1 MLPIAILARDLS
13 VPRISKKNLPAQI
26 WPIAALIL
34 VVPFLEPSAQAQAQQ
49 HPGMSDQ
56 TPVVTTPTGES
67 SVIRLTVRGEN
78 KARLDRQAVIKLY
91 SHIKNATTWQTT
103 SDDSKADFIGLGIGQ
118 YDVQVSAVGYLTTEK
133 HVQIVTSQQTV
144 ELDIV
149 LQQDPSAVDLNTLSN
164 DLPQKVRKEANRALV
179 ALKSGNLKDA
189 QKHLD
194 KAYAVA
200 PSSAEI
206 NFLFGYLCFQR
217 KDFEK
222 AEPYL
227 QRASALDSH
236 NTPALILLGRVQ
248 LRRADFVGAQ
258 KALAQATAADPA
270 NWQAHELLAE
280 VYLKQRDYEKAR
292 LEAQFALD
300 KGKGERSAALL
311 VLGQALANLGHDQ
324 EGIQALNT
332 FLQTA
337 PESSLAAQVR
347 ALVSELEK
355 RDSGRGEHAST
366 MPLPV
371 SPVGDD
377 LAFDDSQPSLPDRS
391 WQPAG
396 IDDAKP
402 SVAAD
407 LTCPY
412 DHVIDMS
419 GDRIKQLVDDLNRFA
434 AIEELLHE
442 RLDVSG
448 NLANKETRKFDYIAT
463 ISDAQPGFLEV
474 NEYRGQRYGASDLPD
489 DIATQGF
496 AALALVFH
504 PEMRDN
510 FQMTCEGLGEW
521 RGQATWLVHFR
532 QRDDRPS
539 RIQSFIIGQ
548 QEYPV
553 KLKGRAWITADNFQ
567 IVRIEAELVSPI
579 PQIRLRTEHQ
589 IVEYGP
595 IPFPKK
601 NLEIWLPKSAEIY
614 LDFRQRRYYRRHS
627 FDHYMLFATDSQDKP
642 DLTKYLSHDGQ
653 SKPPKDAAPSEAH

>member
-13 VPRISKKNLPAQI
+13 VPRISKKNLPVQV

-34 VVPFLEPSAQAQAQQ
+34 VLPFFEPTARAQQ
-49 HPGMSDQ
+49 HPTMSDQ
-56 TPVVTTPTGES
+56 TPVMTTPTGES
-67 SVIRLTVRGEN
+67 SIIRLTVRGEN
-78 KARLDRQAVIKLY
+78 KVRLDRQAVIKLY
-91 SHIKNATTWQTT
+91 SHIKNAATWQTT
-103 SDDSKADFIGLGIGQ
+103 SDSKVDFIGLGLGQ

-133 HVQIVTSQQTV
+133 QVQIVTSQQTV
-144 ELDIV
+144 ELEV
-149 LQQDPSAVDLNTLSN
+149 LLQKDPSAVDLSIVSD

-194 KAYAVA
+194 KAYSVA

-206 NFLFGYLCFQR
+206 NFLFGYLCFQQ

-227 QRASALDSH
+227 QRASTLDSR
-236 NTPALILLGRVQ
+236 NTPALVLLGRVQ
-248 LRRADFVGAQ
+248 LLRSDFVGAQ
-258 KALAQATAADPA
+258 KALEQATAADPA

-280 VYLKQRDYEKAR
+280 VYLKQRDYERAR
-292 LEAQFALD
+292 PEAQFALD

-311 VLGQALANLGHDQ
+311 ILGQALAHLGRDQ

-332 FLQTA
+332 FLQTV
-337 PESSLAAQVR
+337 PESSVAPQVR
-347 ALVSELEK
+347 ALISELEK
-355 RDSGRGEHAST
+355 RDSGRSEHAST
-366 MPLPV
+366 LPPL
-371 SPVGDD
+371 SASLLGDD
-377 LAFDDSQPSLPDRS
+377 LAVDDSQPSLPDRS

-396 IDDAKP
+396 IDDKKP

-407 LTCPY
+407 LTCPFEQ
-412 DHVIDMS
+412 VIDMS
-419 GDRIKQLVDDLNRFA
+419 GNRIKQLVDDLNRFA

-442 RLDVSG
+442 RLDSSG
-448 NLANKETRKFDYIAT
+448 NPASTETRKFDYIAA
-463 ISDAQPGFLEV
+463 ISDVQPGFLEV

-489 DIATQGF
+489 DIATHGF

-510 FQMTCEGLGEW
+510 FQMTCEGLGDW
-521 RGQATWLVHFR
+521 RGQATWLVYFR
-532 QRDDRPS
+532 QRDDRPN
-539 RIQSFIIGQ
+539 RIQSFIIGR
-548 QEYPV
+548 QEYPIN
-553 KLKGRAWITADNFQ
+553 LKGRAWITADNFQ
-567 IVRIEAELVSPI
+567 IVRIESELVSPV

-614 LDFRQRRYYRRHS
+614 LDFRHRRYYRRHS

-642 DLTKYLSHDGQ
+642 DLTKYQSHDGQ
-653 SKPPKDAAPSEAH
+653 SKAPKEAVPGEAH